1 MARYWPSSFYLR
13 PPLHISSSRV
23 VAMEEM
29 DVTVRQTS
37 LFYVSSACRLSLQLL
52 DRRNGEWPK

>member
-1 MARYWPSSFYLR
+1 MELHLIQLKLKGKNLIVTCYLR

-29 DVTVRQTS
+29 DVTVRE
-37 LFYVSSACRLSLQLL
+37 LFTLL
-52 DRRNGEWPK
+52 THILFPIAND